1 MAGTSYQ
8 MFEVLSFLQSGE
20 VLTSFINDNSANF
33 SGDKKYNEEFR
44 VSIFWQYA
52 RKILK
57 SNLVLVVVLVLE
69 SKGLYLVPPN
79 TNLNIH
85 ITLTWGGRD
94 EVQPPYACTYHK
106 CGNSCANAFYVYA
119 CVTSEVWTVKI
130 MNWIV
135 YSKSYLKLT
144 AARRL
149 NLITERK
156 STELATAVR

>member
-1 MAGTSYQ
+1 M
-8 MFEVLSFLQSGE
+8 QS
-20 VLTSFINDNSANF
+20 
-33 SGDKKYNEEFR
+33 
-44 VSIFWQYA
+44 
-52 RKILK
+52 
-57 SNLVLVVVLVLE
+57 
-69 SKGLYLVPPN
+69 
-79 TNLNIH
+79 
-85 ITLTWGGRD
+85 
-94 EVQPPYACTYHK
+94 PYACTYHK
-106 CGNSCANAFYVYA
+106 CGSSCVNAFYVYA